1 MDDTLKSGPSILFF
15 LEGES
20 VPSTRFRVLQYQA
33 RLSAAGVRYRNLYTR
48 PNKYLYYP
56 RLIRGSLLMYPW
68 AALCLLSIVVTRL
81 TQILLYSRRYDVIF
95 LQRDL
100 LYRVQVPFLEAF
112 LFWYTADLHASGR
125 QRRIFD
131 IDDAIFL
138 NKRGERAAALTRKIE
153 FIAANCNLILAGN
166 SYLAAFFARSERV
179 VVVPTVVDMAR
190 YQGRAERAA
199 PKIILGWTGVSS
211 NLPYLRSL
219 EPMLVAVSR
228 KVAFKLVLVANAGSQ
243 SPFSSDAFEVEM
255 RAWSE
260 HEEIAQ
266 LQEFAIGLMPL
277 PDSEWARGKCGF
289 KLIQYMA
296 IGIPA
301 VASAI
306 GANISVVQDGAD
318 GFLAASQSEWEEKL
332 LRLLQDSGLRAAMSA
347 RARHKIARE
356 YSIEAWF
363 PRWLAQ
369 VCPGIQGGPQ
379 SR

>member
-1 MDDTLKSGPSILFF
+1 M
-15 LEGES
+15 
-20 VPSTRFRVLQYQA
+20 
-33 RLSAAGVRYRNLYTR
+33 
-48 PNKYLYYP
+48 
-56 RLIRGSLLMYPW
+56 
-68 AALCLLSIVVTRL
+68 
-81 TQILLYSRRYDVIF
+81 
-95 LQRDL
+95 
-100 LYRVQVPFLEAF
+100 
-112 LFWYTADLHASGR
+112 
-125 QRRIFD
+125 
-131 IDDAIFL
+131 
-138 NKRGERAAALTRKIE
+138 
-153 FIAANCNLILAGN
+153 
-166 SYLAAFFARSERV
+166 
-179 VVVPTVVDMAR
+179 VVPTVVDMAR